1 MEQKKNLG
9 GKKPMSKKP
18 NPASNIKE
26 ALKTFEQRGKAY
38 GNSYNQYGEV

>member
-1 MEQKKNLG
+1 MTEVMMMEQRKKLRG
-9 GKKPMSKKP
+9 MKTMSKKP

-38 GNSYNQYGEV
+38 GKLL